1 MLVTVTDVRFD
12 DHDAG
17 PGHPERP
24 ARTAAVLRGL
34 AAVDRE
40 ALRPVAAVPASVEDL
55 VRVHGAAHIARL
67 EALAAAGG
75 GRLDA
80 DTAMGPGSW
89 SAALLAAGSGPAA
102 AAALERGEGT
112 AAFCVVRPPGHH
124 AERDRAMG
132 FCFLNNTAV
141 LAASLRDRGQRVL
154 VLDWDAH
161 HGNGTQDIFRADPEV
176 AFVSLHQSPLYPGTG
191 RIDERGEGAGLGTTL
206 NVPLPAG
213 ATGDVY
219 LSAFTEVVEPLVER
233 FRPDWLLI
241 SAGFDAHRDDPLTGL
256 GLSAGDFGLLAAR
269 AVGWVP
275 PGRLVALLEGG
286 YDLAALEASA
296 AAVAAAFLGLA
307 FATEPPTAGGP
318 GAAAVAA
325 VRSAAGRP

>member
-1 MLVTVTDVRFD
+1 VLVTVTDARFD

-24 ARTAAVLRGL
+24 ARTAAVIRGL

-40 ALRPVAAVPASVEDL
+40 ALRSVAAVPATAEDL
-55 VRVHGAAHIARL
+55 ARVHGAAHIARL

-75 GRLDA
+75 GRLDP

-132 FCFLNNTAV
+132 FCLLNNVAV
-141 LAASLRDRGQRVL
+141 LAAQLRDRGQRVL

-161 HGNGTQDIFRADPEV
+161 HGNGTQDIFRADPDV
-176 AFVSLHQSPLYPGTG
+176 GFVSLHQSPLYPGTG
-191 RIDERGEGAGLGTTL
+191 TAAERGEGPGRGTIV

-219 LSAFTEVVEPLVER
+219 RAAFTEVVEPFVHR

-269 AVGWVP
+269 AAGWVP
-275 PGRLVALLEGG
+275 PGRLVAMLEGG

-296 AAVAAAFLGLA
+296 AAVAAALLGVA

-318 GAAAVAA
+318 GAEAVAEA
-325 VRSAAGRP
+325 RAAAGRP